1 MRKKTRRGVVAAS
14 IRALFNRT
22 RRDDMVELED
32 VGRMRVSSRR
42 SSLAVSLDGEVVRA
56 KPPLDYKIRK
66 KALRV
71 IAPAS

>member
-1 MRKKTRRGVVAAS
+1 MRKNTRRGVVAAS